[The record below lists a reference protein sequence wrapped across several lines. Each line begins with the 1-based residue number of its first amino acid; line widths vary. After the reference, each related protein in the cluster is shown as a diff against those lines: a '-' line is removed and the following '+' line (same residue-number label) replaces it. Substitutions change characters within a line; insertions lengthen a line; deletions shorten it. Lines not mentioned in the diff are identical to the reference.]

1 MNCTIKNSYAPN
13 FNGLKNNNCL
23 RQARAYAKDSGQ
35 KEIFKNA
42 QNIVNI
48 LAGDSL
54 SLNVRANKHPIE
66 CMHVTILN
74 KNYLDKDK
82 FIGRIE
88 YFYPGNDS
96 IGKATFEA
104 LKSLADKTSDIHNA
118 VFNK

>member
-1 MNCTIKNSYAPN
+1 MNSSISNTCRTN
-13 FNGLKNNNCL
+13 FCGLKNNNCL
-23 RQARAYAKDSGQ
+23 RKARAYAKDSGQ
-35 KEIFKNA
+35 KEIFKKA

-54 SLNVRANKHPIE
+54 SLNVRANKRPIE

-88 YFYPGNDS
+88 YSYPGNDS

-104 LKSLADKTSDIHNA
+104 LKSLANKTSNIHKT